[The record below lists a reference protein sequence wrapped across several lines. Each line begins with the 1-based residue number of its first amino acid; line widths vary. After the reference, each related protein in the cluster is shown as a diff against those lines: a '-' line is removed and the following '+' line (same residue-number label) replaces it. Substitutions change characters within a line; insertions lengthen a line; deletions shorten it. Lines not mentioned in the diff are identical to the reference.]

1 MKKWHE
7 RLRVDGVKRIQ
18 DGEWHEVFG
27 DRCMILDCPTKE
39 KWLELRRNFICAS
52 ESACLLGL
60 GFHTNYEIWQDKT
73 GVEPIVV
80 NENEVMHK
88 GTLNESLSREQFAI
102 DHDCKVLDG
111 TNKLVVDM
119 EHLDKNGDPF
129 MAATFDAIGIGAD
142 GNPFDIEFK
151 RSESYKLFAS
161 PDAMPDKYRAQV
173 VKQMIV
179 GGFNLA
185 CLHARVV
192 NTNPHDA
199 RVKKIYERD
208 YWLDASTDDVSYDM
222 EQLVEVETKF
232 WNEHVLTRDPPAT
245 VLPRL

>member
-1 MKKWHE
+1 MKKLHE
-7 RLRVDGVKRIQ
+7 RMQVDGVKRIQ

-39 KWLELRRNFICAS
+39 KWLELRRSFICAS

-60 GFHTNYEIWQDKT
+60 GFHTNFAIWRDKT

-80 NENEVMHK
+80 EDNEVMRK
-88 GTLNESLSREQFAI
+88 GRDNEALSREQFAI

-111 TNKLVVDM
+111 TNKLVVDL
-119 EHLDKNGDPF
+119 EHEDKDGYPF

-151 RSESYKLFAS
+151 RSESYKLFS
-161 PDAMPDKYRAQV
+161 NPDEMPDKYRAQV
-173 VKQMIV
+173 IKQMVV

-192 NTNPHDA
+192 NTSPYDL

-222 EQLVEVETKF
+222 EKLVEVETKF
-232 WNEHVLTRDPPAT
+232 WNEHVLTNIPPAT